1 MVHISTAILCTILS
15 WRPLYLLH
23 VTHVFQAKAHVDNK
37 HSGKKFGDCFPGFDW
52 ITHSS
57 PIASPSNMFHVCQS
71 QDDLIFSLFSMHESW
86 PLNKYFVIKPVS
98 LVLRNRRKKNF
109 IKRLVYMYFRL
120 SLLLAIVWR
129 VVEVSVKEPLEI
141 RRIFGGCNSFFMQ
154 LFTCWNFSN
163 LQPGIKLLKPVWG
176 SVPVQMQLAV
186 FWVSSRINKL
196 SKDEGKIVS
205 SNKKNPEQ
213 F

>member
-1 MVHISTAILCTILS
+1 MHHFSG
-15 WRPLYLLH
+15 RPLYLLH

-98 LVLRNRRKKNF
+98 LVLRNWEDLQKELKYT
-109 IKRLVYMYFRL
+109 LD
-120 SLLLAIVWR
+120 AIIALGNSMKSCI
-129 VVEVSVKEPLEI
+129 EAGVKDVGRMFWCEI
-141 RRIFGGCNSFFMQ
+141 V
-154 LFTCWNFSN
+154 FTCWNFSN
-163 LQPGIKLLKPVWG
+163 LQPGIKLLKPVCG
-176 SVPVQMQLAV
+176 SLPVQMQIA
-186 FWVSSRINKL
+186 FSAGCWVSSRINKL

-205 SNKKNPEQ
+205 SCKKNPEE